1 MNRKPSTLRLHFMA
15 TLGATCGSAAFLTF
29 LILGGRPMATFV
41 WFTCGFVADLGSYL
55 FGDYFRVFAL
65 VAVYWAM
72 LGALVAVGLD
82 WAIRKWRG
90 GGNDGQSDEPARPV
104 SPPRGGALFAA
115 LKTHYVGMCL
125 IAVGFLAAMASG
137 LYGAVWTCLTGM
149 RGLSWTADTLIVV
162 AGYLMAMTG
171 VLFLNKSMGI
181 RYQLALGLTV
191 LFVLSLAAAAV
202 VGVALNGPPH
212 VH

>member
-1 MNRKPSTLRLHFMA
+1 MKRQSFAPRLRFLA

-29 LILGGRPMATFV
+29 LILGGRPMASFV

-82 WAIRKWRG
+82 WGIRKWRG

-104 SPPRGGALFAA
+104 STPRRGALSAA
-115 LKTHYVGMCL
+115 LKTHCVGMCF

-137 LYGAVWTCLTGM
+137 LYGVVWTCLTGM
-149 RGLSWTADTLIVV
+149 RGLSWTADTLIVC
-162 AGYLMAMTG
+162 AGYLMAMVG
-171 VLFLNKSMGI
+171 VLFMNKSIGI
-181 RYQLALGLTV
+181 RYQLALGLTA
-191 LFVLSLAAAAV
+191 LFVLSLAAVAV
-202 VGVALNGPPH
+202 VGVALNGPRH
-212 VH
+212 IH